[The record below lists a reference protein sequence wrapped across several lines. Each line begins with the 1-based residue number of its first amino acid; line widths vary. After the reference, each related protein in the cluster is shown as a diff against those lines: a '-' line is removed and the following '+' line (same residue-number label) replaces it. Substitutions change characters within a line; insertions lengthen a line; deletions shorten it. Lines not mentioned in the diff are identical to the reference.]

1 MVYHRDRSPPPKNI
15 MADQTYRLEL
25 KNITKSFPG
34 VLAVQ
39 DVTLAAYPGEVLA
52 LAGENGAGKSTLM
65 NILSGA
71 FTADSG
77 IILLD
82 GSEVKISSPRRAQEL
97 GIAMIH
103 QELSLIP
110 QMSVAQNIFLGRE
123 PLFAAGT
130 LVDTKTMLSNAQG
143 ILDQLGLDFAV
154 NALISDLSIAQR
166 QMVEIAKAISIK
178 SRVIILDEPTSALS
192 ERESI
197 KLFSLMQSLRE
208 QGVTLIY
215 ISHRMEEIFDLSDRV
230 AVMRDGQLV
239 GVAPTKE
246 LNANS
251 IVQMMVGRELKEFFP
266 KTETQRGDVA
276 LEVRNLRSGVHLKD
290 ATFTLY
296 KGEIVGLAGLVGS
309 GRTEIARVLFGADKN
324 EGGEIRVA
332 GQVVQIHS
340 PQEAIRLGI
349 GLVTEDR
356 KAQGLFLGQSVRSN
370 ASVSLFERLSKFGFL
385 LYGQIDQWMR
395 GAIQQLNIRASNL
408 DQRVG
413 NLSGGNQ
420 QKVVIAR
427 WLAVNPQILI
437 LDEPTRG
444 IDVSSKAEIHSL
456 ISELAAK
463 GMAILMISSELPEI
477 LGISDRILVMR
488 EGQLMAEFSRAEAT
502 QDRIMQAATGQLQ
515 IAGTDSL

>member
-1 MVYHRDRSPPPKNI
+1 
-15 MADQTYRLEL
+15 MADQTYRLVL

-39 DVTLAAYPGEVLA
+39 DVTLSAYPGEILA

-71 FTADSG
+71 FTADTG
-77 IILLD
+77 MILLD
-82 GSEVKISSPRRAQEL
+82 GQEVKIPSPRRAQEL

-103 QELSLIP
+103 QELALIP
-110 QMSVAQNIFLGRE
+110 QMTVAQNIFLGRE

-130 LVDTKTMLSNAQG
+130 LVNTKMMQAEAQSV
-143 ILDQLGLDFAV
+143 LNQLGLDFSV
-154 NALISDLSIAQR
+154 TALISDLSIAQR
-166 QMVEIAKAISIK
+166 QMVEIAKSISIK

-192 ERESI
+192 ERESA
-197 KLFSLMQSLRE
+197 KLFDLMRSLRE

-215 ISHRMEEIFDLSDRV
+215 ISHRMEEIFNLSDRV

-239 GVAPTKE
+239 GVAATKE
-246 LNANS
+246 LNVNS
-251 IVQMMVGRELKEFFP
+251 VVQMMVGRELKEFFP
-266 KTETQRGDVA
+266 KAETQRGEVA
-276 LEVRNLRSGVHLKD
+276 LEVHNLRSGSHLKD

-309 GRTEIARVLFGADKN
+309 GRTEIARVLFGADPN

-332 GQVVQIHS
+332 GKSVKIHS

-370 ASVSLFERLSKFGFL
+370 ASVSLFERLSRFGFL
-385 LYGQIDQWMR
+385 LYEKIDQWVR
-395 GAIQQLNIRASNL
+395 GAIQQLNIRVANL
-408 DQRVG
+408 EQRVG

-444 IDVSSKAEIHSL
+444 IDVSSKAEIHNL
-456 ISELAAK
+456 MGELAAK

-477 LGISDRILVMR
+477 LGVSDRILVMR
-488 EGQLMAEFSRAEAT
+488 EGRLMAEFSRADAT

-515 IAGTDSL
+515 NAGLNVHE